1 MKPYLRLLS
10 EDDLKNIHNASL
22 RILEQTGMLIDHE
35 EARKLLEAA
44 GAEVDHEE
52 KTVRFPPQLVEE
64 RLKLVPRKL
73 VHHGRTPE
81 YDITIETGGDVYSRT
96 PGGATAYV
104 GLRTG
109 EHRRAR
115 LDDWKEFATLADALP
130 NIHSLGTLH
139 CGDVPEQTADIHSL
153 HVLLEYQ
160 RKNIVHNAF
169 SMNNFKVM
177 IEMMLA
183 LRGSREELQKRPL
196 VHHIIS
202 PISPLFLNE
211 DDTAQLLLACEYGI
225 PTDIPIMPTTGTT
238 APITIAGTLALS
250 NAEFLGTMTLAQT
263 ARPGHSMP
271 YFLDPP
277 VADMKTGAPLMGAPE
292 VGLLNAA
299 IAQLGCEFYD
309 LPPEGIGMTPD
320 GLIFEQTLFQKA
332 SNMVMQCLA
341 GGKLIIGAGV
351 IDTCMAASPV
361 QLVIDD
367 EIMGI
372 ARRLSQGIKVNEDTL
387 AVDAIDRV
395 GPRGHF
401 LSDLHTLQH
410 LRTGELIRTEIF
422 DRDLRDIWVSKG
434 AKGLEQ
440 KAREKALA
448 ILDKHEVEPLPEDV
462 VEELKSIVGKADQQL
477 AET

>member
-1 MKPYLRLLS
+1 
-10 EDDLKNIHNASL
+10 
-22 RILEQTGMLIDHE
+22 
-35 EARKLLEAA
+35 
-44 GAEVDHEE
+44 
-52 KTVRFPPQLVEE
+52 
-64 RLKLVPRKL
+64 
-73 VHHGRTPE
+73 
-81 YDITIETGGDVYSRT
+81 
-96 PGGATAYV
+96 
-104 GLRTG
+104 
-109 EHRRAR
+109 
-115 LDDWKEFATLADALP
+115 
-130 NIHSLGTLH
+130 
-139 CGDVPEQTADIHSL
+139 
-153 HVLLEYQ
+153 
-160 RKNIVHNAF
+160 
-169 SMNNFKVM
+169 
-177 IEMMLA
+177 
-183 LRGSREELQKRPL
+183 
-196 VHHIIS
+196 
-202 PISPLFLNE
+202 
-211 DDTAQLLLACEYGI
+211 
-225 PTDIPIMPTTGTT
+225 
-238 APITIAGTLALS
+238 
-250 NAEFLGTMTLAQT
+250 
-263 ARPGHSMP
+263 
-271 YFLDPP
+271 
-277 VADMKTGAPLMGAPE
+277 
-292 VGLLNAA
+292 
-299 IAQLGCEFYD
+299 
-309 LPPEGIGMTPD
+309 MTPD